1 MIYIGLGIVI
11 LVLLILVCRKTVL
24 DHTEKQQ
31 LITEVNNLKQEK
43 ENLQQNVNEA
53 STTYNNLLNIINR
66 KTIEAQDFQD
76 HYFADQKEKRQA
88 SLDSWYENTK
98 KYYTTRVENVRAQ
111 CNAQIEEQQKALDDF
126 IANCDLTHE
135 EYQDKIEQIQQRY
148 NSLLEPIKLYEKE
161 RANQEWY
168 TIQIPEKYHSDI
180 DYLLNTVAEKVAH
193 PDIISKLVWTEYIKP
208 SMDATLKRLEIK
220 ETAGIYKIT
229 NVNNNKAYIGK
240 SVNVKKRLQEHFKS
254 AVGIQSIADQAFH
267 HEILKNGIWN
277 WRIEILNY
285 CDKEQ
290 LSEQEKYYID
300 FFQTQNYGYNKREGG

>member
-1 MIYIGLGIVI
+1 MIYIGLGIIVFI
-11 LVLLILVCRKTVL
+11 LLILVCRKTAL
-24 DHTEKQQ
+24 DHTEKEQ
-31 LITEVNNLKQEK
+31 LITEVNKLKLEK
-43 ENLQQNVNEA
+43 EYLQQNINEA
-53 STTYNNLLNIINR
+53 SNLLNTINQ

-76 HYFADQKEKRQA
+76 HYFTDQKEARQA
-88 SLDSWYENTK
+88 SLDSWYETTKNYYNT
-98 KYYTTRVENVRAQ
+98 RLENVKAQ
-111 CNAQIEEQQKALDDF
+111 CDAQIEEQQNTLDDF

-161 RANQEWY
+161 RADQEWY